1 MSTGDTVTKQKHQIQ
16 NQEPYSQ
23 TYLSLSELSFDKTF
37 CFPLPCSVTGVFS
50 VFSIDINFTVCY
62 DFQMNDNSLYLF
74 TSSVHNYSQQC
85 LVVFDLTVL
94 R

>member
-37 CFPLPCSVTGVFS
+37 CFPLPCSGVFS
-50 VFSIDINFTVCY
+50 VFSIDVNFTVCY
-62 DFQMNDNSLYLF
+62 GFQMNDNSLYLL